1 MSAWNLL
8 PGVIIWD
15 TYIHIHTYIHRI
27 HVYIIHT
34 HCAGTYIHTYIHAYI
49 HACIHTY
56 IHNIHDMDIQNMFK
70 DTLKTVIS
78 LGYKSYHKKT
88 HT

>member
-1 MSAWNLL
+1 MYTL
-8 PGVIIWD
+8 
-15 TYIHIHTYIHRI
+15 YIRTVLEH
-27 HVYIIHT
+27 
-34 HCAGTYIHTYIHAYI
+34 TYIHTYIHAYI